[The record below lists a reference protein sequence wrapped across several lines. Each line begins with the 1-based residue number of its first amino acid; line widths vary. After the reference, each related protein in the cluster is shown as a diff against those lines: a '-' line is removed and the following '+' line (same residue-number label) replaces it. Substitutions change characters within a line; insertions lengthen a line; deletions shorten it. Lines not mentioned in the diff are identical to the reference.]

1 MNMHGARTLSFA
13 KWLVASL
20 ALLLFAFPA
29 LCGDK
34 KTVSNSG
41 SGGGSHGASSG
52 GGGSHAAS
60 TGSGGGG
67 GSHANGNS
75 SGASS
80 SGSHSGASSGGGS
93 SYGSHTGA
101 TTSGGSSYGSHTGTP
116 SGGTTYGSHTGTPSG
131 GTTYGSH
138 TGTPSG
144 GTTYGNHSGTPSG
157 GSSYGSH
164 DVHSGHDNS
173 VGGGGSHNSGGSTF
187 GGHDVHS
194 GHDNNAGGGGQHF
207 GNSGPAGHD
216 HNYGAGPGYGHGMT
230 APRGHVEV
238 ETRNGAMMR
247 RPDGRIA
254 TFHDNR
260 RGMDVHHGLGGSRVV
275 IVERGDHSRI
285 FAGRGGYGYVQRP
298 YRYNGHEYAQRS
310 YYSNGHYYH
319 SFYGRYYFHGVY
331 VNPYFP
337 RAYYRPA
344 FYGWAYSPWARPISF
359 GWGWGGSPWYGYY
372 GSYFTPY
379 PVYSSPSLWLTDY
392 LIANSLQAAYQARAD
407 AHAEA
412 LYNPAPLT
420 PDVKQLIADEVREQ
434 ISLENTEAQ
443 ASGSNA
449 EPDAASSSIQRLLT
463 DGRPHVF
470 VAGADLDVTDAGGNE
485 CALSQGDAL
494 QLRGQVAPDAQAANL
509 AVLASKGGRE
519 CPKGDVVAVAL
530 GDLQDMQNHMRE
542 TIDAGLQEMQSKQGQ
557 GGLPAAPSGALA
569 APTPSPMAALA
580 PPPPP
585 ESEVAA
591 EINQQSQ
598 AADQAEKE
606 AASGPGPNAGA
617 PAAEPVSINV
627 GQTIDQVT
635 AALGTP
641 AKVVN
646 LGAKKIYVYK
656 DMKVTFLNG
665 RVTDVQ

>member
-1 MNMHGARTLSFA
+1 MRMRGVRTLFSVRFLSA
-13 KWLVASL
+13 PL
-20 ALLLFAFPA
+20 ALLLLAYPA
-29 LCGDK
+29 ICADK
-34 KTVSNSG
+34 SKTGGG
-41 SGGGSHGASSG
+41 SGGGSHSS
-52 GGGSHAAS
+52 
-60 TGSGGGG
+60 GSGGG
-67 GSHANGNS
+67 A
-75 SGASS
+75 AA
-80 SGSHSGASSGGGS
+80 HS
-93 SYGSHTGA
+93 
-101 TTSGGSSYGSHTGTP
+101 
-116 SGGTTYGSHTGTPSG
+116 
-131 GTTYGSH
+131 
-138 TGTPSG
+138 
-144 GTTYGNHSGTPSG
+144 SGTPSG
-157 GSSYGSH
+157 GGSGAASGSHSAAPTGGSGGTSSGSHSAAPTGGSGGGTSYGSH
-164 DVHSGHDNS
+164 SAAPTGGSGGTSYGSHSGPPTGGSPSYGSHS
-173 VGGGGSHNSGGSTF
+173 GPPTGGSPSYGSHSGPPTGGGPSYGSHSGPPT
-187 GGHDVHS
+187 
-194 GHDNNAGGGGQHF
+194 GGGQHF
-207 GNSGPAGHD
+207 GNNGP
-216 HNYGAGPGYGHGMT
+216 GAASHGATLGYGHGMA
-230 APRGHVEV
+230 APHGHVMV

-254 TFHDNR
+254 TFHDNQ
-260 RGMDVHHGLGGSRVV
+260 RGMDVHHGLGGARVV
-275 IVERGDHSRI
+275 IVEHGDHSRV
-285 FAGRGGYGYVQRP
+285 FVGHGGYGYVQHP

-319 SFYGRYYFHGVY
+319 AFYGRYYFHGVY

-344 FYGWAYSPWARPISF
+344 FYGWAYNPWARPVSY
-359 GWGWGGSPWYGYY
+359 GWGWGGRPWFGYY

-379 PVYSSPSLWLTDY
+379 PVYASPSLWLTDY
-392 LIANSLQAAYQARAD
+392 LIANSLQSAYEARAD
-407 AHAEA
+407 AQAAA

-443 ASGSNA
+443 ASSGSNA

-470 VAGADLDVTDAGGNE
+470 VAGAALDVTDAGGNE
-485 CALSQGDAL
+485 CALSEGDAL
-494 QLRGQVAPDAQAANL
+494 QLRGPVAPDAQAANL
-509 AVLASKGGRE
+509 AVMASKGGRE

-557 GGLPAAPSGALA
+557 GGLPPAPAAAVAP
-569 APTPSPMAALA
+569 PTPSPMAALA

-591 EINQQSQ
+591 EINRQSQ

-606 AASGPGPNAGA
+606 AGSGPGPNAPA
-617 PAAEPVSINV
+617 PAGEPISISV
-627 GQTIDQVT
+627 GQSIDQVT

-641 AKVVN
+641 VKVVN

-656 DMKVTFLNG
+656 DMKVTFIDG